1 MGLIGELILGVFLEL
16 EASECRT
23 RKGLLLYAVC
33 RNLAGLALIA
43 LFATIVWWT
52 LYKGGITFYLL
63 ALVFGGL
70 LVFQVVSLSA
80 WNRECHYRLKELTR
94 DVKKEK

>member
-1 MGLIGELILGVFLEL
+1 MSFVGELILGVLLEL

-23 RKGLLLYAVC
+23 RKSLLLYAVG

-52 LYKGGITFYLL
+52 LAKGDYLS
-63 ALVFGGL
+63 ALLCGGL
-70 LVFQVVSLSA
+70 LVFQVVSLFV
-80 WNRECHYRLKELTR
+80 WNREAIKRFYSELN
-94 DVKKEK
+94 KG